1 MTAGLLAVAGSID
14 WLDLSTGLAGGLT
27 LFLLG
32 MGQITTSLKAIAG
45 DRLRGVLARL
55 SSNTFAGALTG
66 SVTTAVI
73 QSSSVTTVLT
83 VGFVSAGLLS
93 VTQAASVIIGANLG
107 TTVTAQVI
115 ALDITEYALGMLAF
129 GAGLGAAA
137 GRRRQILADVGAT
150 IGALGFVFLGLGV
163 MSDSMAPLGSY
174 QPFLDLLADNS
185 SPIVGLVL
193 GAAFTGLVQSSSA
206 TTGIVVVMGAQ
217 GLIDF
222 EMGIAIIL
230 GANIGTAVTAVLA
243 AIGKSRDAWRAAL
256 VHVLVNVVGALVWV
270 GFIGTLADLAD
281 WLGGTPDD
289 GMATPQQFANAHTA
303 FNAVNTVVFL
313 AFLGPLVAL
322 TDRLVPASVGGRVVG
337 AATPAFLD
345 RDVLSTPVIA
355 LEVTRRE
362 LLRMGLRV
370 RTMLAIAVPAALAG
384 TRQDLLDVSA
394 LDDEVD
400 ALHAEIVRYL
410 GELSRSN
417 LDHDQRLEL
426 LRLLQ
431 VNNELELLADTIEGA
446 IVGPGLERLDETIEV
461 SETTGSQISA
471 LHRQV
476 VDTLDDALEAV
487 GTGDPKAAARA
498 TGSKGDFVELAGSTG
513 DYLADRLSAP
523 EPRRVLAYSIEIEL
537 LDGLSQAHRSCRR
550 IARAARRSEA

>member
-1 MTAGLLAVAGSID
+1 MTAGLLATTGSID

-115 ALDITEYALGMLAF
+115 ALDVTEYALGMLAF

-303 FNAVNTVVFL
+303 FNAVNTVVFI

-322 TDRLVPASVGGRVVG
+322 TDRLVPASVGSRVVG

-345 RDVLSTPVIA
+345 RDLLSTPVIA

-394 LDDEVD
+394 LDEEVD

-410 GELSRSN
+410 GELSRGN

-446 IVGPGLERLDETIEV
+446 IVGPGLERLEETIEV
-461 SETTGSQISA
+461 SETTRVQISA

-523 EPRRVLAYSIEIEL
+523 EPRRVLAYSIEVEL

-550 IARAARRSEA
+550 IARAARHSDA

>member
-1 MTAGLLAVAGSID
+1 MTAGLLATTGSID

-115 ALDITEYALGMLAF
+115 ALDVTEYALGMLAF

-270 GFIGTLADLAD
+270 GFIDTLADLAG

-289 GMATPQQFANAHTA
+289 GTATPQQFANAHTA
-303 FNAVNTVVFL
+303 FNAVNTVVFI

-322 TDRLVPASVGGRVVG
+322 TDRLVPASVGSRVVG

-345 RDVLSTPVIA
+345 RDLLSTPVIA

-370 RTMLAIAVPAALAG
+370 RTMLAIAVPAALSG

-394 LDDEVD
+394 LDEEVD

-410 GELSRSN
+410 GELSRGN

-446 IVGPGLERLDETIEV
+446 IVGPGLERLEETIEV
-461 SETTGSQISA
+461 SETTRVQISA

-523 EPRRVLAYSIEIEL
+523 EPRRVLAYSIEVEL

-550 IARAARRSEA
+550 IARAARHSDA

>member
-1 MTAGLLAVAGSID
+1 MTAGLLATAGSID

-115 ALDITEYALGMLAF
+115 ALDVTEYALGMLAF

-270 GFIGTLADLAD
+270 GFIDTLADLAG

-289 GMATPQQFANAHTA
+289 GTATPQQFANAHTA
-303 FNAVNTVVFL
+303 FNAVNTVVFI

-322 TDRLVPASVGGRVVG
+322 TDRLVPASVGSRVVG

-345 RDVLSTPVIA
+345 RDLLSTPVIA

-370 RTMLAIAVPAALAG
+370 RTMLAIAVPAALSG

-394 LDDEVD
+394 LDEEVD

-410 GELSRSN
+410 GELSRGN

-446 IVGPGLERLDETIEV
+446 IVGPGLERLEETIEV
-461 SETTGSQISA
+461 SETTRVQISA

-523 EPRRVLAYSIEIEL
+523 EPRRVLAYSIEVEL

-550 IARAARRSEA
+550 IARAARHSDA

>member
-1 MTAGLLAVAGSID
+1 M
-14 WLDLSTGLAGGLT
+14 
-27 LFLLG
+27 
-32 MGQITTSLKAIAG
+32 
-45 DRLRGVLARL
+45 
-55 SSNTFAGALTG
+55 
-66 SVTTAVI
+66 
-73 QSSSVTTVLT
+73 
-83 VGFVSAGLLS
+83 
-93 VTQAASVIIGANLG
+93 
-107 TTVTAQVI
+107 
-115 ALDITEYALGMLAF
+115 
-129 GAGLGAAA
+129 
-137 GRRRQILADVGAT
+137 
-150 IGALGFVFLGLGV
+150 
-163 MSDSMAPLGSY
+163 
-174 QPFLDLLADNS
+174 
-185 SPIVGLVL
+185 
-193 GAAFTGLVQSSSA
+193 
-206 TTGIVVVMGAQ
+206 
-217 GLIDF
+217 
-222 EMGIAIIL
+222 
-230 GANIGTAVTAVLA
+230 
-243 AIGKSRDAWRAAL
+243 
-256 VHVLVNVVGALVWV
+256 
-270 GFIGTLADLAD
+270 
-281 WLGGTPDD
+281 
-289 GMATPQQFANAHTA
+289 
-303 FNAVNTVVFL
+303 
-313 AFLGPLVAL
+313 
-322 TDRLVPASVGGRVVG
+322 
-337 AATPAFLD
+337 
-345 RDVLSTPVIA
+345 IA